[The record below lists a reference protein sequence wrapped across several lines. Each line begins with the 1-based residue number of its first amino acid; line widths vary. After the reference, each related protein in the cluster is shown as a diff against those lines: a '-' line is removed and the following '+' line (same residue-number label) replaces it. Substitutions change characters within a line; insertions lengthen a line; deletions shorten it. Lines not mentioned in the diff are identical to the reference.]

1 MNITTLITVTAISA
15 SLVFGLAAQA
25 QEETPVEMKDLPAPA
40 QNTIKQKVGNEQI
53 IRIARETENGKEV
66 YDAVVNQDGKE
77 LGYRVDPD
85 GKFVSAHPENKGRY

>member
-1 MNITTLITVTAISA
+1 MNITRLITVTAISA

-25 QEETPVEMKDLPAPA
+25 QDETPVEMKDLPTPA
-40 QNTIKQKVGNEQI
+40 QNTIKQKVGEQQV
-53 IRIARETENGKEV
+53 IRIVRETENGKEF
-66 YDAVVNQDGKE
+66 YDAVVDRDGKE

>member
-1 MNITTLITVTAISA
+1 MNTTRLITVTAISA

-40 QNTIKQKVGNEQI
+40 QNTIKQKVGDQQV

-66 YDAVVNQDGKE
+66 YDAVVNRNGKE
-77 LGYRVDPD
+77 VGYRVEPD
-85 GKFVSAHPENKGRY
+85 GKFVIAHPENKGNY